1 MEKAGMAKIE
11 PRLPK
16 GMRDFLPGEVL
27 KREYVFGVVKD
38 VFHSF
43 GFEPIYTP
51 TLEMLE
57 TLLGKSGEEADK
69 LIFHAQHPG
78 GKEELALRY
87 DLTVPLARYFAMH
100 EHDLSMP
107 FRRYHI
113 APVWRGDRPQKGRYR
128 EFVQCDVDI
137 VGIESMAADAE
148 VINLLVTALDRLGF
162 RDFTVHINNRKIL
175 TGIGIYAGVPD
186 SQLGDLYRSIDKLDK
201 IGLDGVRRE
210 LVSSGIEDDVIGRMT
225 DLLALREGGLE
236 ALDQVRA
243 QLKDIPI
250 AIEGIAELEQI
261 IEYLAAMGVSDERYT
276 VDLAMVRG
284 LGYYTGP
291 VYETYITKPDNLG
304 SVTGGGRYD
313 ELIGMFRKHSLP
325 TTGSSL
331 GIERII
337 DLMDLLNLYPPE
349 LTGTVVQAVVTVFG
363 ADTQADSLALA
374 DELRAAGI
382 RTETIMQPNRSI
394 GKQVQYADRKGA
406 AVVAFLGADEL
417 QQGVVGLKRLRDGRE
432 IRVPRAEA
440 ARAVRELLENS
451 D

>member
-1 MEKAGMAKIE
+1 MAQIN

-27 KREYVFGVVKD
+27 KRDYVIGVVTS
-38 VFHSF
+38 VFQTF

-100 EHDLSMP
+100 EHELSMP

-137 VGIESMAADAE
+137 VGVESMAADAE
-148 VINLLVTALDRLGF
+148 IITLLTTALDRLGF
-162 RDFTVHINNRKIL
+162 HDFTVHINNRKIL
-175 TGIGIYAGVPD
+175 IGVGIYAGVPD
-186 SQLGDLYRSIDKLDK
+186 AQLGSLYRSIDKLDK
-201 IGLDGVRRE
+201 IGLDGVQRE
-210 LVSSGIEDDVIGRMT
+210 LAASGIADGVIGRMT
-225 DLLALREGGLE
+225 DLLALRHGGVETLGE
-236 ALDQVRA
+236 VRT

-250 AIEGIAELEQI
+250 ALQGIAELEQI
-261 IEYLAAMGVSDERYT
+261 VEYLAAQGVAPERYT

-291 VYETYITKPDNLG
+291 VYETYITRPDNLG

-337 DLMDLLNLYPPE
+337 DLMDLLDLYPPE

-363 ADTQADSLALA
+363 PETQAASLALGH
-374 DELRAAGI
+374 DLRAAGI
-382 RTETIMQPNRSI
+382 RTEVVMQPNRSI

-406 AVVAFLGADEL
+406 AVIAFLGADEL
-417 QQGVVGLKRLRDGRE
+417 QHGVVSLKRLRDGYE
-432 IRVPRAEA
+432 VRVPRAGA
-440 ARAVRELLENS
+440 AQAVRELLGNS
-451 D
+451 

>member
-1 MEKAGMAKIE
+1 MAQIN

-27 KREYVFGVVKD
+27 KRDYVIGVVTE
-38 VFHSF
+38 VFQTF

-100 EHDLSMP
+100 EHELSMP

-137 VGIESMAADAE
+137 VGVESMAADAE
-148 VINLLVTALDRLGF
+148 IISLLTTALDRLGF
-162 RDFTVHINNRKIL
+162 HDFTVHINNRKIL
-175 TGIGIYAGVPD
+175 IGIGIYAGVPD
-186 SQLGDLYRSIDKLDK
+186 AQLGSLYRSIDKLDK

-210 LVSSGIEDDVIGRMT
+210 LAAGGIADGVIGRMT
-225 DLLALREGGLE
+225 DLLALRHGGIE
-236 ALDQVRA
+236 ALGEVRA

-250 AIEGIAELEQI
+250 ALEGIAELEQI
-261 IEYLAAMGVSDERYT
+261 VAYLAAQGVAPERYT

-313 ELIGMFRKHSLP
+313 ELIGMFRKQSMP

-363 ADTQADSLALA
+363 PETQAASLALA
-374 DELRAAGI
+374 HDLRAAGI
-382 RTETIMQPNRSI
+382 RTEAIMQPNRSI

-417 QQGVVGLKRLRDGRE
+417 QQGVVGFKRLRDGYE
-432 IRVPRAEA
+432 VRVPRAGA
-440 ARAVRELLENS
+440 AQAVKELLGS
-451 D
+451 S